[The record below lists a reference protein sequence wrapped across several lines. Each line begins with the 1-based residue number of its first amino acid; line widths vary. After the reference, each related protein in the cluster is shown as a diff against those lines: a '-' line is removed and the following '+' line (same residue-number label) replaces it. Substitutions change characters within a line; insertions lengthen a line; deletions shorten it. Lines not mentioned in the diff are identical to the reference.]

1 MFKDSLGKLTRGE
14 SLSDAEV
21 TEFIENMRDDV
32 VNDMQIAGF
41 LVALLMKGPT
51 ADEVAAIVRAMRAN
65 SVQIDPKVDGNLTD
79 MCGTGGG
86 LKTFN
91 VSSANAI
98 MTAAAGVPVAKH
110 GSRSISAASGS
121 ADALEALGIN
131 VELTPEQGEKLI
143 EEIGIS
149 FLYAPNFHP
158 LMLKVYFPELAARVK
173 TIFFTIIGPLINP
186 AGAPHHVMGVYQPH
200 LVELVGDAVAQLDMK
215 HVVVAHG
222 VDGLDEISILG
233 PTEIAEVKGTQD
245 REVRDHAGGLRL
257 QARDLRRR
265 QGRRPR
271 IQRPRDPRDLRGARP
286 GPAPRLPRHQQ
297 RLRALRR
304 RGRGEPGGGDGQG
317 AGDDR
322 LGAGHREAGR
332 VRARVARPRP
342 RLRPQGV
349 DPAAAGGGTA
359 PCPLRDQGAIAE
371 GGRPPSG
378 ARPGGSWRRR
388 WRRAPWPGSRS

>member
-1 MFKDSLGKLTRGE
+1 MAKLTRGE
-14 SLSDAEV
+14 SLSEFEV
-21 TEFIENMRDDV
+21 TEFVENMRDDV
-32 VNDMQIAGF
+32 VTDMQIAGF
-41 LVALLMKGPT
+41 LVALLMKGPNV
-51 ADEVAAIVRAMRAN
+51 DEVVGIVRAMRAN
-65 SVQIDPKVDGNLTD
+65 CVQISPKVDGNLTD

-158 LMLKVYFPELAARVK
+158 LMLKVYFPELALGVK

-186 AGAPHHVMGVYQPH
+186 AGAPHHLMGVYQPH
-200 LVELVGDAVAQLDMK
+200 LVDLVGDAVTQLDMK

-233 PTEIAEVKGTQD
+233 PTKIAEIKGDRVEKYEITPEDFGFERATLDDVKGGD
-245 REVRDHAGGLRL
+245 PGFNARIVREIFEG
-257 QARDLRRR
+257 
-265 QGRRPR
+265 
-271 IQRPRDPRDLRGARP
+271 
-286 GPAPRLPRHQQ
+286 
-297 RLRALRR
+297 
-304 RGRGEPGGGDGQG
+304 
-317 AGDDR
+317 
-322 LGAGHREAGR
+322 
-332 VRARVARPRP
+332 
-342 RLRPQGV
+342 
-349 DPAAAGGGTA
+349 
-359 PCPLRDQGAIAE
+359 RDQGPRRDFLVMNNGYALYVAGAVAGPEE
-371 GGRPPSG
+371 GMAKAQETIDSGRATEKLNEFALASHSL
-378 ARPGGSWRRR
+378 A
-388 WRRAPWPGSRS
+388 AV